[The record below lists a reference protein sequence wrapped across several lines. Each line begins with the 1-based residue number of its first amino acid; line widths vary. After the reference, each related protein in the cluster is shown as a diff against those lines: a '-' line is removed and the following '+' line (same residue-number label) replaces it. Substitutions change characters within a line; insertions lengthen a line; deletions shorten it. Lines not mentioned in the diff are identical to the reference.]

1 MKRILLF
8 AFVLLIF
15 PSMAMA
21 LTADEIIEKSNIAYY
36 YAADD
41 GKATAKMYI
50 KDARGRERYR
60 EMTIL
65 RKDIKDGGE
74 QKYYVFFH
82 EPADVSKMVFMVWKQ
97 IEGDDDRWLYL
108 PAIDLVK
115 RIATSDKRSSFAGG
129 VFTYED
135 VSGRRTSDDT
145 HTLIKEEKLNGK
157 DAYVIKNV
165 PKDADVVEF
174 DYYISWIDK
183 STYLPIKGEYYN
195 KKGKLF
201 RTIEVEKTTVIDGY
215 PTSIK
220 GVGKNL
226 ETGLTT
232 TIEFVDVKYNV
243 GIKAK
248 VFKERSLRKPPKAVK
263 K

>member
-1 MKRILLF
+1 MKRIF
-8 AFVLLIF
+8 IFVIALTIL
-15 PSMAMA
+15 PLMAHAM
-21 LTADEIIEKSNIAYY
+21 TADEIIEKSNIAYY

-41 GKATAKMYI
+41 SKATAKMYI

-74 QKYYVFFH
+74 QKYYIFFH
-82 EPADVSKMVFMVWKQ
+82 EPADVNKMVFMVWKQ
-97 IEGDDDRWLYL
+97 AEGDDDRWLYL

-174 DYYISWIDK
+174 AHYITWIDK
-183 STYLPIKGEYYN
+183 STFLPIKGEYFN
-195 KKGKLF
+195 KKGKLY

-215 PTSIK
+215 PTSIR
-220 GVGKNL
+220 GTAKNL
-226 ETGLTT
+226 DTGLTT

-248 VFKERSLRKPPKAVK
+248 VFKERSLRKPPKIVK
-263 K
+263 R

>member
-1 MKRILLF
+1 
-8 AFVLLIF
+8 
-15 PSMAMA
+15 
-21 LTADEIIEKSNIAYY
+21 
-36 YAADD
+36 
-41 GKATAKMYI
+41 
-50 KDARGRERYR
+50 
-60 EMTIL
+60 
-65 RKDIKDGGE
+65 
-74 QKYYVFFH
+74 
-82 EPADVSKMVFMVWKQ
+82 MVFMVWKQ
-97 IEGDDDRWLYL
+97 EEGDDDRWLYL

-135 VSGRRTSDDT
+135 VSGRRTGDDT
-145 HTLIKEEKLNGK
+145 HTLLKEEKMAGK

-165 PKDADVVEF
+165 PKDAGLVEF
-174 DYYISWIDK
+174 DHYISWIDK
-183 STYLPIKGEYYN
+183 KTFLPIKGEYYN
-195 KKGKLF
+195 KKGKLY
-201 RTIEVEKTTVIDGY
+201 RTIEVEKTAVIDGY

-243 GIKAK
+243 GLKDKI
-248 VFKERSLRKPPKAVK
+248 FQERYLRKAPRAIK

>member
-1 MKRILLF
+1 MKRILTFTLLLILAPSFLF
-8 AFVLLIF
+8 A
-15 PSMAMA
+15 M
-21 LTADEIIEKSNIAYY
+21 TADEIIEKSNIAYY

-60 EMTIL
+60 EITIL
-65 RKDIKDGGE
+65 RKDIKDGGR
-74 QKYYVFFH
+74 QNYYVYFH

-97 IEGDDDRWLYL
+97 VSGDDDRWLYM

-135 VSGRRTSDDT
+135 VSGRRTIDDT
-145 HTLIKEEKLNGK
+145 HTLLREEKINGK
-157 DAYVIKNV
+157 EAYVIKNV

-174 DYYISWIDK
+174 SYYISWIDK
-183 STYLPIKGEYYN
+183 STFLPIKGEYYN
-195 KKGKLF
+195 KSDKLY
-201 RTIEVEKTTVIDGY
+201 RTIEVEKTAVIDGY

-220 GVGKNL
+220 GTGKNL
-226 ETGLTT
+226 ETGLET
-232 TIEFVDVKYNV
+232 TIEFVDVKYNL
-243 GIKAK
+243 GL
-248 VFKERSLRKPPKAVK
+248 KENIFEERFLRRPPREIRK
-263 K
+263 

>member
-1 MKRILLF
+1 MKQIFLLF
-8 AFVLLIF
+8 LFMLIM
-15 PSMAMA
+15 PSLSLA
-21 LTADEIIEKSNIAYY
+21 LTADEIIDKSNIAYY

-41 GKATAKMYI
+41 GKARAKMYI
-50 KDARGRERYR
+50 KDSRGRERYR

-65 RKDIKDGGE
+65 RKDIKDGGR
-74 QKYYVFFH
+74 QNFYIYFH

-97 IEGDDDRWLYL
+97 EEGDDDRWLYL

-135 VSGRRTSDDT
+135 VSGRRTGDDT
-145 HTLIKEEKLNGK
+145 HTLLKEEKMAGK
-157 DAYVIKNV
+157 DAYVIKNI
-165 PKDADVVEF
+165 PKNAGLVEF
-174 DYYISWIDK
+174 DHYISWIDK
-183 STYLPIKGEYYN
+183 KTFLPIRGEYYN
-195 KKGKLF
+195 KKGKLY
-201 RTIEVEKTTVIDGY
+201 RIIEVEKTAIIDGY
-215 PTSIK
+215 PTSIR

-243 GIKAK
+243 GLKDKI
-248 VFKERSLRKPPKAVK
+248 FQERYLRKAPRAIK

>member
-1 MKRILLF
+1 MRKPILLL
-8 AFVLLIF
+8 LLILAT
-15 PSMAMA
+15 PSLSLA
-21 LTADEIIEKSNIAYY
+21 LTADEIIDKSNLAYY
-36 YAADD
+36 YAAND
-41 GKATAKMYI
+41 GKARAKMYI
-50 KDARGRERYR
+50 KDSRGRERYR

-65 RKDIKDGGE
+65 RKDIKDGGK
-74 QKYYVFFH
+74 QNFYIYFH

-97 IEGDDDRWLYL
+97 AEGDDDRWLYL

-135 VSGRRTSDDT
+135 VSGRRTGDDT
-145 HTLIKEEKLNGK
+145 HTLLRDEKFAGK

-165 PKDADVVEF
+165 PKDAALVEF
-174 DYYISWIDK
+174 DHYISWIDK
-183 STYLPIKGEYYN
+183 ETFLPIKGEYYN
-195 KKGKLF
+195 DKGKLY
-201 RTIEVEKTTVIDGY
+201 RTIEVEKTAVIDGY

-226 ETGLTT
+226 DTGLTT

-243 GIKAK
+243 GL
-248 VFKERSLRKPPKAVK
+248 KEKIFQERYLRKAPREVEK
-263 K
+263 

>member
-1 MKRILLF
+1 MKKLILLTAILILVPSCLF
-8 AFVLLIF
+8 A
-15 PSMAMA
+15 M
-21 LTADEIIEKSNIAYY
+21 TADEIIEKSNIAYY

-60 EMTIL
+60 EITIL
-65 RKDIKDGGE
+65 RKDLKDGGR
-74 QKYYVFFH
+74 QNYYVYFH

-97 IEGDDDRWLYL
+97 VSGDDDRWLYM

-135 VSGRRTSDDT
+135 VSGRRTIDDT
-145 HTLIKEEKLNGK
+145 HTLLKEEKINGK
-157 DAYVIKNV
+157 DTYVIKNV

-174 DYYISWIDK
+174 SYYISWIDK
-183 STYLPIKGEYYN
+183 STFLPIKGEYYDKN
-195 KKGKLF
+195 GKLY
-201 RTIEVEKTTVIDGY
+201 RTIEVEKTKMIDGY
-215 PTSIK
+215 PTAIK

-226 ETGLTT
+226 ETGLET
-232 TIEFVDVKYNV
+232 TIEFVDVKYNL
-243 GIKAK
+243 GL
-248 VFKERSLRKPPKAVK
+248 KENIFEERFLRRPPREVRK
-263 K
+263 